1 MEQFRR
7 VANAYFLILTLA
19 MMIGTYSTGYWTSP
33 VSPWTTFGPLVLVV
47 AISMTKEA
55 VEDFKRFKSDN
66 EINNRTALVIQKDGS
81 EKEVLWKDLRVGMLV
96 KVSNKEEVPADLIAL
111 GTSETKGIAYVE
123 TSNIDGET
131 NLKLKEGIAISGA
144 AMSSAEGKSLVS
156 LSSKL
161 TGSMEYES
169 PNDRIHSFSGKMRL
183 DGVKNSEDEMGG
195 YFPVGARNLILRGCM
210 MRNTKWLVGMV
221 VYTGSQTKVMKKAG
235 GARSKLSLIE
245 RTMNSCILFILG
257 VQFVLAVINV
267 IAYALWSAK
276 VDGQQPYLLLTAND
290 LILPEWLGNYV
301 SFTILYNNF
310 IPISL
315 YVTVEIVNIFQ
326 ALYVNVDLDMY
337 DPESDTP
344 ARARTSN
351 LNTDLGQIEYV
362 FSDKTGT
369 LTRNVMEFKQF
380 SVAGKTFGT
389 FVQEVHEKPFGHLSS
404 SEAAAAAAAVLAKKN
419 GPKTSGFVDPAII
432 RVMRNS
438 HLPLGFGEEW
448 RKTGEE
454 DTPQLEEALSKYHDQ
469 VELGEFTP
477 KEVVALESFFACM
490 AVCHTVVAEEDEHGG
505 QPIFQAESPDEQ
517 ALALAARDM
526 GFSFVQRNADNVVV
540 ERSNGSGSKKLTYHV
555 YGTHE
560 FNSTRK
566 RMAVVVKA
574 PDGRYLLMCKGADNV
589 IFDRSIVEESRA
601 TLMRQL
607 SELATTG
614 LRTLVLSQRELSKS
628 DFDSWQKDYK
638 NASVSI
644 VDRDAK
650 LAEVAEKYEVGL
662 SVLGASAIEDR
673 LQEGVPDCIADIRR
687 AGIKVWVLTGD
698 KVETAINIGYA
709 AKLIDTTMEILK
721 IESEEDHEIKS
732 VLSYYGKRF
741 HLDDINDDV
750 VVQNVALVMT
760 GPALTHILGNIDLE
774 HSLLK
779 IASHCKSVIACR
791 TSPSQ
796 KSLIVGMVRKSYK
809 VRPMTLA
816 IGDGAND
823 VGMIQTAEV
832 GVGISG
838 KEGLQAANA
847 ADFSIA
853 QFRFLRNLLLL
864 HGRWDYRRLSKVVL
878 YSFYKN
884 VVITLAIFYYCALT
898 GFSGTSLFESI
909 VYSSYNIELAL
920 PIIGIGIFDRD
931 LKRETVLKHPSVYAV
946 GRKNEDINVR
956 KMLEWILLGIAH
968 SVITFW
974 IPYGAFAPT
983 ESTWDSK
990 TGQGDGLAVY
1000 GTVIFCCLFWSMQLE
1015 VAQLT
1020 LSWNIVTHILLW
1032 LSICLWYL
1040 IFGLYQWWFSFSP
1053 EFYGVADAF
1062 HSRGTGWLALF
1073 LTLGSMLLFDLVVE
1087 YVRNSMYPSPT
1098 DIQREIDAG
1107 FGNQELP
1114 WDAEELKAAL
1124 SAAPSE
1130 VLSESTNESSPSKSS
1145 SKNSTGAS
1153 EPTYS
1158 SGVLLRIP
1166 ETNDASNGAPNNINR
1181 LVATRNPAR
1190 N

>member
-1 MEQFRR
+1 
-7 VANAYFLILTLA
+7 
-19 MMIGTYSTGYWTSP
+19 
-33 VSPWTTFGPLVLVV
+33 
-47 AISMTKEA
+47 
-55 VEDFKRFKSDN
+55 
-66 EINNRTALVIQKDGS
+66 
-81 EKEVLWKDLRVGMLV
+81 ML
-96 KVSNKEEVPADLIAL
+96 
-111 GTSETKGIAYVE
+111 
-123 TSNIDGET
+123 
-131 NLKLKEGIAISGA
+131 
-144 AMSSAEGKSLVS
+144 
-156 LSSKL
+156 
-161 TGSMEYES
+161 
-169 PNDRIHSFSGKMRL
+169 
-183 DGVKNSEDEMGG
+183 
-195 YFPVGARNLILRGCM
+195 
-210 MRNTKWLVGMV
+210 RNTKWLVGMV

-235 GARSKLSLIE
+235 GARSKLSSIE
-245 RTMNSCILFILG
+245 RTMNSCILVILA

-276 VDGQQPYLLLTAND
+276 VDGTQPYLLLSAND
-290 LILPEWLGNYV
+290 LILPEWFGNYV

-326 ALYVNVDLDMY
+326 SLYVNVDLDMY

-389 FVQEVHEKPFGHLSS
+389 FVQEGDEKHTGPLSP
-404 SEAAAAAAAVLAKKN
+404 SEAAAAAAAAAVIAKKN
-419 GPKTSGFVDPAII
+419 GPKTSGFVDPAVI
-432 RVMRNS
+432 RVMKKAQ
-438 HLPLGFGEEW
+438 LPLGFGEEW

-454 DTPQLEEALSKYHDQ
+454 DTPQVEEALAKYHDQ
-469 VELGEFTP
+469 VELGDFTP

-490 AVCHTVVAEEDEHGG
+490 AVCHTVVAEEDEKGG
-505 QPIFQAESPDEQ
+505 EPIFQAESPDEQ

-526 GFSFVQRNADNVVV
+526 GFSFVQRNADNVVI
-540 ERSNGSGSKKLTYHV
+540 ERSNGSGNKKLTYHV

-566 RMAVVVKA
+566 RMAVIVKA

-589 IFDRSIVEESRA
+589 IFDRSIVEDSRK
-601 TLMRQL
+601 TLMKQL
-607 SELATTG
+607 SDLATTG

-628 DFDSWQKDYK
+628 EFESWQKEYK
-638 NASVSI
+638 SASVSI

-698 KVETAINIGYA
+698 KVETAINIGYS
-709 AKLIDTTMEILK
+709 AKLLDTTMEILK
-721 IESEEDHEIKS
+721 VEAEEDHEIQATLKD
-732 VLSYYGKRF
+732 YGKRF

-750 VVQNVALVMT
+750 VVQNVALVIT
-760 GPALTHILGNIDLE
+760 GPALTHILGKIELE

-796 KSLIVGMVRKSYK
+796 KALIVAMVRKSYK

-931 LKRETVLKHPSVYAV
+931 LKKQTVLKHPSVYTV

-956 KMLEWILLGIAH
+956 KMLEWVLLGVAH

-990 TGQGDGLAVY
+990 SGHGDGLAVY

-1020 LSWNIVTHILLW
+1020 LSWTIVSHILLW
-1032 LSICLWYL
+1032 LSIGLWYL

-1062 HSRGTGWLALF
+1062 LSRGTGWLALF
-1073 LTLGSMLLFDLVVE
+1073 LTLGAMLLFDLTID
-1087 YVRNSMYPSPT
+1087 YVRMALFPSVN

-1107 FGNQELP
+1107 FGNQDVP
-1114 WDAEELKAAL
+1114 WDAEELKAVL

-1130 VLSESTNESSPSKSS
+1130 ILSDTATKEWSPTKNS

-1153 EPTYS
+1153 EPTYP

-1166 ETNDASNGAPNNINR
+1166 ETNDAPGGAPINKM
-1181 LVATRNPAR
+1181 VATKNPA
-1190 N
+1190 NNS

>member
-7 VANAYFLILTLA
+7 VANAYFLILSLA
-19 MMIGTYSTGYWTSP
+19 MMVGTYSTGYWTSP
-33 VSPWTTFGPLVLVV
+33 VSPWTTFGPLILVV

-55 VEDFKRFKSDN
+55 VEDFKRYKSDN
-66 EINNRTALVIQKDGS
+66 EINNRTALVIQNDGS
-81 EKEVLWKDLRVGMLV
+81 EKEVLWKDLRVGMVV
-96 KVSNKEEVPADLIAL
+96 KVANKDEVPADLIAL
-111 GTSETKGIAYVE
+111 GTSEVKGIAYVE

-131 NLKLKEGIAISGA
+131 NLKLKEGLSISCS
-144 AMSSAEGKSLVS
+144 AMSTADGKCISS
-156 LSSKL
+156 QASKL
-161 TGSMEYES
+161 IGSMEYES
-169 PNDRIHSFSGKMRL
+169 PNDRIHSFSGKMKL
-183 DGVKNSEDEMGG
+183 EGVANTEGEVGG

-210 MRNTKWLVGMV
+210 VRNTKWLVGMV

-245 RTMNSCILFILG
+245 HTMNSCILVILG
-257 VQFVLAVINV
+257 VQFILAVLNV

-276 VDGQQPYLLLTAND
+276 VDGQQPYLLLSDNA

-326 ALYVNVDLDMY
+326 SLYVNVDLDMF
-337 DPESDTP
+337 DPESNTP

-389 FVQEVHEKPFGHLSS
+389 FVQESEKEAIDHET
-404 SEAAAAAAAVLAKKN
+404 AAAAAVAKKT
-419 GPKTSGFVDPAII
+419 GPKTSGFVDPAVI

-438 HLPLGFGEEW
+438 HLPLGFGAEW
-448 RKTGEE
+448 RKTGEI
-454 DTPQLEEALSKYHDQ
+454 DASDVEESLAKYSDQ
-469 VELGEFTP
+469 VELGDFTP

-490 AVCHTVVAEEDEHGG
+490 AVCHTVVAEEDENGG
-505 QPIFQAESPDEQ
+505 VPIFQAESPDEQ

-526 GFSFVQRNADNVVV
+526 GFSFVQRNADNIVV
-540 ERSNGSGSKKLTYHV
+540 ERTNASGTKKLTYHV
-555 YGTHE
+555 FGTHE

-589 IFDRSIVEESRA
+589 IFDRSIVEDSRKV
-601 TLMRQL
+601 LMRQL

-614 LRTLVLSQRELSKS
+614 LRTLVLSQRELTVSE
-628 DFDSWQKDYK
+628 FEEWRTEYK

-650 LAEVAEKYEVGL
+650 LADVAEKYETGL

-673 LQEGVPDCIADIRR
+673 LQDGVPDCIADIRR

-709 AKLIDTTMEILK
+709 AKLLDKSMEIIK
-721 IESEEDHEIKS
+721 VEAEEDGEIQTI
-732 VLSYYGKRF
+732 LSAHSKRF
-741 HLDDINDDV
+741 HLDDINDHV
-750 VVQNVALVMT
+750 VVQNVALVIT
-760 GPALTHILGNIDLE
+760 GPALTHILGKIELE

-796 KSLIVGMVRKSYK
+796 KALIVSMVRKSYK

-898 GFSGTSLFESI
+898 GFSGTSFFESI

-931 LKRETVLKHPSVYAV
+931 IKKETVLRHPSVYAV
-946 GRKNEDINVR
+946 GRQKKDINVK
-956 KMLEWILLGIAH
+956 KMLEWVLLGVAH

-974 IPYGAFAPT
+974 IPYGAFAPV

-990 TGQGDGLAVY
+990 TGQGDGIAVY
-1000 GTVIFCCLFWSMQLE
+1000 GTVIFCCLFWSMQLVVSE
-1015 VAQLT
+1015 LT
-1020 LSWNIVTHILLW
+1020 LTWTIVSHILLW
-1032 LSICLWYL
+1032 LSIALWYL

-1062 HSRGTGWLALF
+1062 LSRGTGWLALF
-1073 LTLGSMLLFDLVVE
+1073 LTLGAMLFFDLTME
-1087 YVRNSMYPSPT
+1087 YIRNTFFPSST

-1107 FGNQELP
+1107 FGNQDLP
-1114 WDAEELKAAL
+1114 WDAEELKAAI

-1130 VLSESTNESSPSKSS
+1130 IISSSESHSQSQDKSSPSK
-1145 SKNSTGAS
+1145 NVVGAS
-1153 EPTYS
+1153 EPTFP

-1166 ETNDASNGAPNNINR
+1166 ETNDVPGSGAPK
-1181 LVATRNPAR
+1181 LVATKNPVDW
-1190 N
+1190 